1 MGKTAPLIREFQNY
15 DKIAVAAIE
24 KNCFEDAW
32 TEVMLLQQIE
42 QKGSICFVAV
52 ANDCVVGYI
61 GGRAVLD
68 EAELYRVAVLPEF
81 RGRGFGE
88 KLVQIFV
95 DRCGELGG
103 KNIFL
108 EVREDN
114 AVAQKTYASAGFK
127 KIGQRKNYYG
137 NGINA
142 VLMNRKL

>member
-1 MGKTAPLIREFQNY
+1 MGKVAPLIREFQNY

-42 QKGSICFVAV
+42 QKGSIYFVAV
-52 ANDCVVGYI
+52 ADDCVVGYI
-61 GGRAVLD
+61 GGRVVLD
-68 EAELYRVAVLPEF
+68 EAELYRVAVLPEL

-88 KLVQIFV
+88 KLVQTFV
-95 DRCGELGG
+95 DRCGELGA

-108 EVREDN
+108 EVRKDN
-114 AVAQKTYASAGFK
+114 AVAQKTYASVGFE

-137 NGINA
+137 NGMDA
-142 VLMNRKL
+142 VLMSRKL

>member
-15 DKIAVAAIE
+15 DKIAVGAIE
-24 KNCFEDAW
+24 ENCFEDAW
-32 TEVMLLQQIE
+32 TEVMLYQQIR
-42 QKGSICFVAV
+42 QKGSIYFVAV
-52 ANDCVVGYI
+52 ADDCVVGYI
-61 GGRAVLD
+61 GGRVVLD
-68 EAELYRVAVLPEF
+68 EAELYRVAVLPEL

-88 KLVQIFV
+88 KLVQTFV
-95 DRCGELGG
+95 ERCGELGA

-114 AVAQKTYASAGFK
+114 AVAQKTYASVGFE

-137 NGINA
+137 NGMDA

>member
-32 TEVMLLQQIE
+32 TEVMLLQQSE
-42 QKGSICFVAV
+42 QKGSVYFVAV

-61 GGRAVLD
+61 GGRVVFD

-95 DRCGELGG
+95 DRCGELGA

-114 AVAQKTYASAGFK
+114 AVAQKIYASVGFK

-137 NGINA
+137 NGMDA
-142 VLMNRKL
+142 VLMSRKL